1 MTSRGQTVRMAAP
14 TADEICRHLCYELKW
29 MLAAVVR
36 FEHRRQEEGSVVAAD
51 AAGPDD
57 AELVALQDSALLHAR
72 NLIEFAAATADPTME
87 EPRWALSDILGT
99 HSRKVP
105 GNLSRFL
112 NNWVVHIGTGRASE
126 SKWPKDLDGNSITN
140 DDDERLSKVVDVVF
154 KLLKPKHRT
163 TTLLTDEGA
172 AYVELL
178 ERARDYFEQRTP
190 EAFERLT
197 CDGPPL
203 KPSSARTRR

>member
-1 MTSRGQTVRMAAP
+1 MAAP

-29 MLAAVVR
+29 MLGAVVR
-36 FEHRRQEEGSVVAAD
+36 FEERTQEVRSTT
-51 AAGPDD
+51 AGASAPDD

-72 NLIEFAAATADPTME
+72 NLIEFAAATADPTLE
-87 EPRWALSDILGT
+87 DPRWALSDILGT

-105 GNLSRFL
+105 GNVSRFL

-126 SKWPKDLDGNSITN
+126 SKWPKDLEGNAIAN
-140 DDDERLSKVVDVVF
+140 DDDERLSRVVDVVF

-190 EAFERLT
+190 DAFEQLT
-197 CDGPPL
+197 CDGLPV
-203 KPSSARTRR
+203 KPKRR

>member
-1 MTSRGQTVRMAAP
+1 MAAP

-36 FEHRRQEEGSVVAAD
+36 FEDRTRETGSD
-51 AAGPDD
+51 AKGASAPDD
-57 AELVALQDSALLHAR
+57 TDLVALQDSALLHAR
-72 NLIEFAAATADPTME
+72 NLIEFAAATADPTEE
-87 EPRWALSDILGT
+87 EPRWALSEILGT
-99 HSRKVP
+99 HTRKVP

-112 NNWVVHIGTGRASE
+112 NNWVVGMGTGRASE
-126 SKWPKDLDGNSITN
+126 SKWPKDLDGDAISN
-140 DDDERLSKVVDVVF
+140 DDHARLSRVVEVVF

-163 TTLLTDEGA
+163 TTLQTEEGA

-190 EAFERLT
+190 EAFARVT
-197 CDGPPL
+197 C
-203 KPSSARTRR
+203 